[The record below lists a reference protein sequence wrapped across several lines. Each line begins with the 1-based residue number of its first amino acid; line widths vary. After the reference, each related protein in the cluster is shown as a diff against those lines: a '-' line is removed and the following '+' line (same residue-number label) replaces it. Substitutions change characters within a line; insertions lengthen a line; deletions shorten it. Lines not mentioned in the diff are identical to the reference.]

1 MHCRGLVRLIKR
13 NRRLTSLE
21 QQNVLKTER
30 RITGRNPG
38 LLSKS
43 CVFPDLQYTSIYP
56 ALRASQRLFT
66 KTDGFSFEHHVFCD
80 GPEGESQ
87 GCDE

>member
-43 CVFPDLQYTSIYP
+43 CVFPDYASLHPGYTAEKHVNFICDRFVDHV
-56 ALRASQRLFT
+56 LCELFT
-66 KTDGFSFEHHVFCD
+66 T
-80 GPEGESQ
+80 PA
-87 GCDE
+87 